1 MANEFVAK
9 NGLISQNNSIVT
21 GSLTVTGGI
30 TGSLLGTASLAI
42 NSTNAVT
49 SAVATNV
56 TVIDTTADIGTYY
69 PTFVSTT
76 AGNLAIRL
84 DSTGLTYNPA
94 NNSLSVTRVTASLF
108 GTSSWSSN
116 ATTASFALNAN
127 IFPFTGSALI
137 TGSLGV
143 TGLLTATQIGAGA
156 APSGSV
162 RLDVRAQGSLSTDIA
177 FRVRNSADTQNLMS
191 ITGDGRVAIGL
202 NAQILGTTDAFKNVV
217 IGGLA
222 KDISSAGVTEN
233 AVALGYNAVSNNSG
247 TAIGANTQIVG
258 ATGTALGA
266 SAYAG
271 IDSTAIG
278 AGARADGTSLYQS
291 LAIGRGA
298 RASALLSGIIAV
310 GQSSYTNALG
320 QTLAFCVDPVGA
332 NSQTILLTNRANL
345 IFRNST
351 QLTSGTHWDTTA
363 TNTLTIHSG
372 SIPVT
377 TVSGAFQIY
386 AATGSLTNNTI
397 PHFRTGNGTIVWLGD
412 ESRLFNVTA
421 SNITAS
427 NITAASLTIPSG
439 SITLTTGS
447 ITMPN
452 RPAFRVTGAGG
463 GKTAVTT
470 LSGSYLNVDYQQ
482 GGGWDNSTG
491 TFTAPIAGLY
501 QVNLVTRT
509 NSNSLGTISQ
519 LIVYKN
525 NTGGTTGTPQV
536 MIEYG
541 INTSMNHVGGS
552 TISKLAVGDTLKM
565 VVAVGEI
572 SFDQNDNFSVA
583 YIG

>member
-1 MANEFVAK
+1 MP
-9 NGLISQNNSIVT
+9 LTILT
-21 GSLTVTGGI
+21 GSSQAAGVNYSYSTS
-30 TGSLLGTASLAI
+30 GSADWASVPTASYFYDI
-42 NSTNAVT
+42 IDR
-49 SAVATNV
+49 
-56 TVIDTTADIGTYY
+56 TVRYRSVNGDIQR
-69 PTFVSTT
+69 FD
-76 AGNLAIRL
+76 A
-84 DSTGLTYNPA
+84 
-94 NNSLSVTRVTASLF
+94 
-108 GTSSWSSN
+108 
-116 ATTASFALNAN
+116 
-127 IFPFTGSALI
+127 FPYTGSALI

-143 TGLLTATQIGAGA
+143 TGSLTATQIGVGA
-156 APSGSV
+156 ASSGSI

-177 FRVRNSADTQNLMS
+177 FRVRNSANTDNMLTVNGDGTQTWLAPANNALNTIRSGTNNLIQWGNENFGNIAIGYNSSNMIVPTTAYNTILGANASSGASSTFTVGIGWGSIVNSTAGIVIGRTRVNGNYTIKIGYDGGASQYGGENSIHIGRTTSGNDVAVDNVFMTYFNSQNPSTLARVNGSFGLLGQQAVILNNGTGANGLNTFMGNGGNTLVIATHPSLPSSS
-191 ITGDGRVAIGL
+191 IT
-202 NAQILGTTDAFKNVV
+202 TAFQ
-217 IGGLA
+217 L
-222 KDISSAGVTEN
+222 
-233 AVALGYNAVSNNSG
+233 Y
-247 TAIGANTQIVG
+247 
-258 ATGTALGA
+258 A
-266 SAYAG
+266 S
-271 IDSTAIG
+271 T
-278 AGARADGTSLYQS
+278 
-291 LAIGRGA
+291 
-298 RASALLSGIIAV
+298 
-310 GQSSYTNALG
+310 
-320 QTLAFCVDPVGA
+320 
-332 NSQTILLTNRANL
+332 
-345 IFRNST
+345 
-351 QLTSGTHWDTTA
+351 
-363 TNTLTIHSG
+363 G
-372 SIPVT
+372 SIA
-377 TVSGAFQIY
+377 SNIR
-386 AATGSLTNNTI
+386 
-397 PHFRTGNGTIVWLGD
+397 PHFRTSNDTIVWLGD